1 MGGRIVVTPDIS
13 LDEDEIIERFLRASG
28 AGGQNVNK
36 VETAVQVRFDARKSP
51 NLSNAVSARLQKLAG
66 RQTTKDGVIVIQA
79 QRHRT
84 REQNRRDA
92 LERLLTLIR
101 QAAMPPP
108 PKRRPTRPGV
118 AARERRTDDKTRRG
132 AIKRAR
138 ERPDAS
144 KPDQ

>member
-1 MGGRIVVTPDIS
+1 M
-13 LDEDEIIERFLRASG
+13 
-28 AGGQNVNK
+28 NK
-36 VETAVQVRFDARKSP
+36 VETAVQLRFDARASP
-51 NLSNAVSARLQKLAG
+51 GLSNAVSTRLQKLAG

-108 PKRRPTRPGV
+108 PKRRPTRPGL

-132 AIKRAR
+132 AIKRGR
-138 ERPDAS
+138 DRPDTS

>member
-1 MGGRIVVTPDIS
+1 MGGRIVVTAEIS
-13 LDEDEIIERFLRASG
+13 LDEDEIIEQFLRASG

-36 VETAVQVRFDARKSP
+36 VETAVQLRFDARASP
-51 NLSNAVSARLQKLAG
+51 GLSNAVSTRLQKLAG

-92 LERLLTLIR
+92 LERLLALIR

-108 PKRRPTRPGV
+108 PKRRPTRPGL

-132 AIKRAR
+132 AIKRGR
-138 ERPDAS
+138 DRPDTS